1 MIERVS
7 LYRFEQAFREHG
19 RQDSFSYDGLKALF
33 EYLEELED
41 DTGEQI
47 ELDVVAICGDFTEY
61 EDIEDYNDQNG
72 TEYEDREEV
81 DNYIPV
87 GNYGLI
93 VHE

>member
-1 MIERVS
+1 MIEYVN

-33 EYLEELED
+33 EYLEQWED
-41 DTGEQI
+41 DTCEQI

-61 EDIEDYNDQNG
+61 KDIEDYNDQNG
-72 TEYEDREEV
+72 TDYEDREEV